1 MPIKLAFKFISY
13 LYQLNMKA
21 DYILYKVFNTDP
33 KQYLQRLKSGYKHY
47 VLNYPTTIV
56 LQTVAAC
63 NLPCTHCFINNFGKE
78 VVDGKKNIMKLEDF
92 KVMLTRIK
100 PAVAKAEYFG
110 FSSFEALLNK
120 QLFEMMHE
128 VLLINPKMKFPFLS
142 NAMLINDEVISKLT
156 KLPITEI
163 NISLDG
169 LYKETVEAFKTGV
182 DYNQI
187 LNAIMQLSKAGMIDK
202 VAVTFVA
209 HKNNIEELPDYV
221 NFVHSLGVKTIYL
234 NNLMSFTGLHKDMY
248 LYTEVGNERA
258 QHLFDKAVQNIKRNG
273 QKIWLPKLAPKMSG
287 CTQPEVLFIN
297 SNGDVAPCDYLAVS
311 TPFEYFGSHKISK
324 PVIYGNVL
332 KDDVLKIYQSA
343 RADGFRKAHRKGTLP
358 TECDHCIDGF
368 GLMCSKRTLYN

>member
-1 MPIKLAFKFISY
+1 MRAKYF
-13 LYQLNMKA
+13 
-21 DYILYKVFNTDP
+21 LYKVFNTDP
-33 KQYLQRLKSGYKHY
+33 KQFVNRIRSGYKHY
-47 VLNYPTTIV
+47 VLDYPTTIV

-92 KVMLTRIK
+92 KVMLQRIDK
-100 PAVAKAEYFG
+100 VVKKAEYFV

-120 QLFEMMHE
+120 HLFEMMDE
-128 VLLINPKMKFPFLS
+128 VLRVNPKIKFPFLS
-142 NAMLINDEVISKLT
+142 NSMLITDGVIEKLKT
-156 KLPITEI
+156 LPITEI

-169 LYKETVEAFKTGV
+169 LYKETVGAFKTGV
-182 DYNQI
+182 DYDQI
-187 LNAIMQLSKAGMIDK
+187 LKAILNLKEHGMIER

-221 NFVHSLGVKTIYL
+221 NFVNELGVKTIYL

-248 LYTEVGNERA
+248 LYTELGNDRA
-258 QHLFDKAVQNIKRNG
+258 QEIFNTAIVRVKMNG
-273 QKIWLPKLAPKMSG
+273 QKIWLPKLTPKMDG

-332 KDDVLKIYQSA
+332 RDDVLEVYRSA
-343 RADGFRKAHRKGTLP
+343 TAATFRKAHRKGILP
-358 TECDHCIDGF
+358 DECDHCIDGY
-368 GLMCSKRTLYN
+368 GLMCSKRIMYK

>member
-1 MPIKLAFKFISY
+1 
-13 LYQLNMKA
+13 MKA
-21 DYILYKVFNTDP
+21 DYFLYKILNTNP
-33 KQYLQRLKSGYKHY
+33 RQYAHRIKTGYKHY
-47 VLNYPTTIV
+47 VQNYPTTIV

-78 VVDGKKNIMKLEDF
+78 VVDGKKNIMKMEDF
-92 KVMLTRIK
+92 MIMLNRIEKVVK
-100 PAVAKAEYFG
+100 KAEYFG

-120 QLFEMMHE
+120 HLFEMMDA
-128 VLLINPKMKFPFLS
+128 VLKMNPNIKFPFLS
-142 NAMLINDEVISKLT
+142 NAMLMTEGVIEKLT

-187 LNAIMQLSKAGMIDK
+187 LNAIMQLKQHGMIDR

-209 HKNNIEELPDYV
+209 HKDNIEELPDYV
-221 NFVHSLGVKTIYL
+221 NFVNSLGVKTIYL
-234 NNLMSFTGLHKDMY
+234 NNLMSFTGLHKGMY
-248 LYTEVGNERA
+248 LYTEQGNVRA
-258 QHLFDKAVQNIKRNG
+258 QEIFDLAIGNIKKNG
-273 QKIWLPKLAPKMSG
+273 QQIWLPKLTPKVSG

-332 KDDVLKIYQSA
+332 TDDVLEVYRSA
-343 RADGFRKAHRKGTLP
+343 RAAAFRKEHRKGLLP
-358 TECDHCIDGF
+358 TECDHCIDGY
-368 GLMCSKRTLYN
+368 GLMCSKRTVYK

>member
-1 MPIKLAFKFISY
+1 MKASY
-13 LYQLNMKA
+13 LS
-21 DYILYKVFNTDP
+21 YKFFNTDP
-33 KQYLQRLKSGYKHY
+33 KQFARRIRSGYRHY

-78 VVDGKKNIMKLEDF
+78 VVDGKKNIMKMEDF
-92 KVMLTRIK
+92 MIMLKRIEKVVK
-100 PAVAKAEYFG
+100 KAEYFG

-120 QLFEMMHE
+120 HLFEMMDE
-128 VLLINPKMKFPFLS
+128 VLKINPKIKFPFLS
-142 NAMLINDEVISKLT
+142 NSMLMTEGVIEKLKT
-156 KLPITEI
+156 LPVTEI

-182 DYNQI
+182 DYNKI
-187 LNAIMQLSKAGMIDK
+187 IEAIRRLKEAGMIDR

-209 HKNNIEELPDYV
+209 HKDNIEELPDYV

-234 NNLMSFTGLHKDMY
+234 NNLMSFTGLHKGMY
-248 LYTEVGNERA
+248 LYTREGNTRA
-258 QHLFDKAVQNIKRNG
+258 QQIFDEAVTRVQKNG
-273 QKIWLPKLAPKMSG
+273 QQIWLPWLTPKENG

-332 KDDVLKIYQSA
+332 RDDVLEVYRSA
-343 RADGFRKAHRKGTLP
+343 RAAAFRKKHRNGKLP
-358 TECDHCIDGF
+358 DECDHCIDGY
-368 GLMCSKRTLYN
+368 GLMCSKRTVYK